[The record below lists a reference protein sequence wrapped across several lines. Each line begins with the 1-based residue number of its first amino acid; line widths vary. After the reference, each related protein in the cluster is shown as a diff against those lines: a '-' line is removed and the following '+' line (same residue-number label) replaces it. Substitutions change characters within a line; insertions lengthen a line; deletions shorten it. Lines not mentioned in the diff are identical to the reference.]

1 MGRKTKLMARTSS
14 FTLLEVEARS
24 LQLLQSRGPGEY
36 KKVLDVRVC
45 SHLGSLLE
53 MNKHSLPSKAKNSE
67 PKHGQHVPPLSRP
80 S

>member
-1 MGRKTKLMARTSS
+1 MGRKIKLTARTSS

-45 SHLGSLLE
+45 NHLGSLLE
-53 MNKHSLPSKAKNSE
+53 MNKHSLESSIQ
-67 PKHGQHVPPLSRP
+67 GQK
-80 S
+80 

>member
-1 MGRKTKLMARTSS
+1 MGRKIKLMAGTSS

-45 SHLGSLLE
+45 SHLGSKERYL
-53 MNKHSLPSKAKNSE
+53 SIDKALMLWVISCLYWK
-67 PKHGQHVPPLSRP
+67 
-80 S
+80 

>member
-1 MGRKTKLMARTSS
+1 MGRKIKLTARTSS

-45 SHLGSLLE
+45 NRLGSKGKYL
-53 MNKHSLPSKAKNSE
+53 SIDKALMLWVISCLYWK
-67 PKHGQHVPPLSRP
+67 
-80 S
+80 